1 MKTVR
6 KPLPMTSTDLTLVQS
21 VREDSAYREALMAAS
36 GRSLGEH
43 PSEASV
49 LRAVF
54 EAGAAS
60 VREQVETVGY
70 AELSAQRDTEARRI
84 ARRRQPTWAD
94 ED

>member
-6 KPLPMTSTDLTLVQS
+6 KPLPMSSTDLTLVQS
-21 VREDSAYREALMAAS
+21 VREDPAYREALAAAS
-36 GRSLGEH
+36 GRSLGDH

-49 LRAVF
+49 LRAIF

-60 VREQVETVGY
+60 VREHVEAVGY
-70 AELSAQRDTEARRI
+70 AELGAQRGTESRRI
-84 ARRRQPTWAD
+84 ARRRRPAWAD